1 MENSPEPR
9 PEVDPAMIRY
19 LRLLVT
25 ILTGTMIAGLLVIIF
40 LFVTRLG
47 DQPAALP
54 MLPDTIT
61 LPNGAKATAF
71 TQGGDWYAVVTEDDR
86 ILIYDRAGGAL
97 RQVVDIE

>member
-47 DQPAALP
+47 NQAPTLPDSIALP
-54 MLPDTIT
+54 D
-61 LPNGAKATAF
+61 GAKATAF